1 MTNRIL
7 LKRNSTP
14 GAIPTT
20 SSLREGELALNIAD
34 KKIYTI
40 SGSTVVALNDIEVV
54 RSGSYSVD
62 TLYIQTPTEP
72 ITITGSSI
80 PSIFNETAVVE
91 PYISATAFSGAE
103 ILYNAQRDGASRF
116 GTLMAS
122 WSGSQVVYTDNSTN
136 DVGETWDL
144 SFQIVKVDDEVL
156 LRAYSL
162 GSGSGG
168 WNIGFKM
175 TLFPNLL

>member
-1 MTNRIL
+1 MSNTIL
-7 LKRNSTP
+7 IKRSLTP
-14 GAIPTT
+14 GAVPTT
-20 SSLREGELALNIAD
+20 ASLQEGELALNVAD
-34 KKIYTI
+34 KKVYTI
-40 SGSTVVALNDIEVV
+40 SGSTIVLLSDIEGV
-54 RSGSYSVD
+54 RSGSYNVD
-62 TLYIQTPTEP
+62 ALYIQTPSEP
-72 ITITGSSI
+72 ITITGSSV
-80 PSIFNETAVVE
+80 PSVFDETVTVE
-91 PYISATAFSGAE
+91 PFISTAAFSGAE
-103 ILYNAQRDGASRF
+103 ILYNAQREGAARF

-144 SFQIVKVDDEVL
+144 SFQIVKTTEEVR

>member
-1 MTNRIL
+1 MADTIL
-7 LKRNSTP
+7 IKRSLTP
-14 GAIPTT
+14 GAIPTS
-20 SSLREGELALNIAD
+20 SSLQEGELALNIAD

-40 SGSTVVALNDIEVV
+40 SGSTIVQLNDIESV
-54 RSGSYSVD
+54 RSGSYNVD
-62 TLYIQTPTEP
+62 ALYIQTPTEA
-72 ITITGSSI
+72 ITITGSSVT
-80 PSIFNETAVVE
+80 SVFNETAIVE

-103 ILYNAQRDGASRF
+103 IIYNAQRTGASRF
-116 GTLMAS
+116 GTLMTS

-144 SFQIVKVDDEVL
+144 SFQIIKVNDEVR

-162 GSGSGG
+162 GSGSGE
-168 WNIGFKM
+168 WNISFKM